1 MEFIE
6 ISIVFLNQAV
16 RSHAGALTI
25 DFSLLYRADKA
36 RGATFE
42 LMSLLKAAL
51 SPQKTVHR

>member
-42 LMSLLKAAL
+42 LMSLLKAA
-51 SPQKTVHR
+51 